1 MLSIETITSIL
12 QVVLIVLVLGA
23 AAVFLYAK
31 FGRKGKKGASS
42 SSDDTVQKGGKTF
55 PVEDFIP
62 VQEIRNGIVKLDG
75 EDRFIASINC
85 KGFDFFTSSEE
96 EILST
101 QRAYYGFIN
110 TIQSPITMR
119 IDSTALDLT
128 SQIRTFQKIKQERL
142 DERNLKY
149 SQFIEFRA
157 KLKNVANEDAQR
169 DIENVLY
176 SLSRQINVCTNKI
189 RHLDSLIAYELRLS
203 GRNANPLQEERYI
216 VDWEFKPQDFPEGIT
231 ENEIYA
237 KAVKTLDNKIQQM
250 RHALGKANVKC
261 SRDSDKELFALN
273 YRHFHPL
280 GGDLYKNFDGS
291 NSDDRLVSGLVDY
304 EGAMKKY
311 EKIKESEEWKRIEA
325 RQEAL
330 AAEAENIELPDNIDD
345 EDDEDVLIGSGADTK
360 KAEDY
365 VDEGSVTF

>member
-1 MLSIETITSIL
+1 MLSIESLTKIL
-12 QVVLIVLVLGA
+12 QAVLIVLVVGGA
-23 AAVFLYAK
+23 GFFLFKK
-31 FGRKGKKGASS
+31 FGKKGGTGKSS
-42 SSDDTVQKGGKTF
+42 TDDTVQKGGKTY

-96 EILST
+96 EILNT

-128 SQIRTFQKIKQERL
+128 SQIRNFQRIKQERL
-142 DERNLKY
+142 EERNLKY
-149 SQFIEFRA
+149 SQFVEYRA
-157 KLKNVANEDAQR
+157 KLKTATSEAAVR
-169 DIENVLY
+169 GFENVLY
-176 SLSRQINVCTNKI
+176 LLGREIDVCTNKI
-189 RHLDSLIAYELRLS
+189 RHLDSLIAYETKLS

-216 VDWEFKPQDFPEGIT
+216 IDWEFNPQDFPAGVT
-231 ENEIYA
+231 EAEIYD
-237 KAVKTLDNKIQQM
+237 KAVKTLDNKVSQM
-250 RHALGKANVKC
+250 KHALGKANVKC
-261 SRDSDKELFALN
+261 SRDADKELFSLN

-280 GGDLYKNFDGS
+280 GGDLYKNFEGS
-291 NSDDRLVSGLVDY
+291 NAEDRIVSGLVDY

-311 EKIKESEEWKRIEA
+311 EKIKESEEWKRLVA

-330 AAEAENIELPDNIDD
+330 AAEAEQAQLPEVEDNDD
-345 EDDEDVLIGSGADTK
+345 DDDVLIGSGADNK
-360 KAEDY
+360 PKEEY